1 MRQVRL
7 MIAAAALVIIVLL
20 SLCLGKYPVGIAD
33 LLQFMGDRL
42 LGMKAMDADKA
53 AIIGNL
59 ILDIRLP
66 RVFAAALIGASLSV
80 SGAAYQSLFINPLV
94 SPGLLGVLAGASF
107 GAVAGM
113 VFSSSW
119 IVVEI
124 STVVFGFAAVGV
136 AAGISRIYRSSSL
149 IMLVLGG
156 IVSGAFFTSLVSIV
170 KYLSDP
176 ANQLPAIVFWL
187 MGNLTM
193 VDRHTMLV
201 VSIPLVIGIL
211 GLTLYGRH
219 LNVLSMGEEEAK
231 ALGVNVRLIR
241 AGVIF
246 FATLI
251 SSLTVMVAGM
261 IGWVGLIIP
270 HIARMIVGP
279 DNSRLLPA
287 SAFIGA
293 AYLVMA
299 DDISRLVFSYEIPIG
314 IITSIVGIP
323 FFALVL
329 HKAGKEWS

>member
-1 MRQVRL
+1 
-7 MIAAAALVIIVLL
+7 
-20 SLCLGKYPVGIAD
+20 
-33 LLQFMGDRL
+33 
-42 LGMKAMDADKA
+42 
-53 AIIGNL
+53 
-59 ILDIRLP
+59 
-66 RVFAAALIGASLSV
+66 
-80 SGAAYQSLFINPLV
+80 
-94 SPGLLGVLAGASF
+94 
-107 GAVAGM
+107 M

-119 IVVEI
+119 PVVEI
-124 STVVFGFAAVGV
+124 STVLFGFAAVGV

-156 IVSGAFFTSLVSIV
+156 IISGAFFTSLVSIV
-170 KYLSDP
+170 KYLADP
-176 ANQLPAIVFWL
+176 ANQLPAIVYWL

-193 VDRHTMLV
+193 VDRHTILV
-201 VSIPLVIGIL
+201 VSIPSVIGI
-211 GLTLYGRH
+211 GALTFYGKQ

-241 AGVIF
+241 LGVIF

-270 HIARMIVGP
+270 HIARMLVGP
-279 DNSRLLPA
+279 DNSMLLPA
-287 SAFIGA
+287 SALIGA
-293 AYLVMA
+293 AYLVIA

-329 HKAGKEWS
+329 RKAGKEWS